1 MENSIITKAFER
13 ISIKEGISTDEVR
26 QEIQKAINEAMQ
38 SKDPAIQ
45 AYWKTIKCKGQ
56 KPTPE
61 DVVLHIAKQVTH
73 K

>member
-1 MENSIITKAFER
+1 M
-13 ISIKEGISTDEVR
+13 DEVR

-45 AYWKTIKCKGQ
+45 AYWKTIKCKGH